1 MVNVMTAVTVVLAM
15 QGVRVSAA
23 TVLALL
29 SLNGPI
35 SAEKLE
41 IDTKLFWAN

>member
-1 MVNVMTAVTVVLAM
+1 MVNVMTAVVLAM